1 MDLNRLFNMLSRMFL
16 RSAMRTG
23 LDFAARR
30 GKPQAEMTPEERVQA
45 KNASAMAQKA
55 QRAARIGRRF
65 LK

>member
-23 LDFAARR
+23 IDFAARR
-30 GKPQAEMTPEERVQA
+30 GKPQSELTPEERVQA
-45 KNASAMAQKA
+45 KNARAMAQKA
-55 QRAARIGRRF
+55 QRAARLGRRF